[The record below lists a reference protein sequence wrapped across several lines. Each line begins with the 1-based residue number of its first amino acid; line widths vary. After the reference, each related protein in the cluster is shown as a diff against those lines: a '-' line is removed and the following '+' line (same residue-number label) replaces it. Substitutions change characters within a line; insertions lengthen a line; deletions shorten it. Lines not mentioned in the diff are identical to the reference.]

1 VAYAPKVAAAV
12 ASSTVVALLC
22 GGVAQATT
30 VRVASHHK
38 TSGTVHAVNGASA
51 SGACGVEGAPGNFT
65 LTSQSTSYTVDVGV
79 PSTTFKEHGVSA
91 PSFADVCAGDQVQA
105 LGAVSANNVVTAT
118 EVIVVPPRLQQVT
131 GTVGSVNGASSSG
144 TCGSA
149 GTTGNFG
156 LTAPNRSYT
165 VEVGA
170 NTTTFK
176 ERAVDA
182 PSFAMVC
189 VGDKVRAVGTIANGV
204 LNAIDVTVIPPHPQ
218 KVTGTVESVNGVSS
232 QGTCGAPRTAG
243 EFVVESPKS
252 AADMVEVGATST
264 MFHKRGVG
272 APSFAVVCVGSKV
285 QAVGAIANDIVTA
298 TDVTVIPPRPKQV
311 SGTVASVNGSTSC
324 GKSGMAGTFTLTAHG
339 SAYTVDVGDPSTIF
353 KEHGVN
359 APSFAIVCA
368 GDKVKAH
375 GTLSN
380 TGVLTANSVLVIP
393 NSK

>member
-1 VAYAPKVAAAV
+1 
-12 ASSTVVALLC
+12 
-22 GGVAQATT
+22 
-30 VRVASHHK
+30 
-38 TSGTVHAVNGASA
+38 
-51 SGACGVEGAPGNFT
+51 
-65 LTSQSTSYTVDVGV
+65 
-79 PSTTFKEHGVSA
+79 
-91 PSFADVCAGDQVQA
+91 
-105 LGAVSANNVVTAT
+105 
-118 EVIVVPPRLQQVT
+118 
-131 GTVGSVNGASSSG
+131 
-144 TCGSA
+144 
-149 GTTGNFG
+149 
-156 LTAPNRSYT
+156 
-165 VEVGA
+165 
-170 NTTTFK
+170 
-176 ERAVDA
+176 
-182 PSFAMVC
+182 
-189 VGDKVRAVGTIANGV
+189 
-204 LNAIDVTVIPPHPQ
+204 
-218 KVTGTVESVNGVSS
+218 
-232 QGTCGAPRTAG
+232 
-243 EFVVESPKS
+243 
-252 AADMVEVGATST
+252 MVEVGATST